1 MAYDDV
7 RNQGDEQPRPEDVRH
22 DETGPITV
30 ATTDPVIDSVVEHQ
44 SDWKRHPDTTVR
56 VETSQVSDP
65 GPLYAPGVRTVVVED
80 PHRDD
85 RDRQDEGRDNRGRG
99 QDDRL
104 REDHDQNSGG
114 RRSEQG
120 KGKDKDR
127 DDSNRD
133 RDRDRRSDQPR
144 SGGKEQSRSQDR
156 DHDRDEHRGDRAEQD
171 HDRDERDDDRDHDHD
186 DRPGRKS
193 QPSTMRN
200 LVVTAGV
207 ALLCGVIG
215 AVGYSYFFGSKDKQS
230 GDSSQGKSESA
241 KKNASSSRKSGGG
254 GKSKDSGKQSNSQAS
269 TSDSIPGF
277 TSAEDADT
285 LKKQIMDLMQRVDRL
300 GERVDRMTRPKD
312 QTPPVLRT
320 MQIKMGELAREMDEV
335 SSLPARLRH
344 DENRLETLQE
354 DIRAIRVRLESM
366 PGAAATATARMAP
379 GLSIPPGSTAS
390 GPSGD
395 ARDPSNPTMD
405 LGISL
410 LERGQFASAR
420 EVFLRLQ
427 VAQPDDARVWYLSA
441 LAEGLTKDDWTG
453 EARRLAD
460 RGLECERAGHPDT
473 ARIDAALATTT
484 PIKGQDWVASLR
496 RRVLGTGN
504 VAGAG
509 GK

>member
-1 MAYDDV
+1 MAHEDPGHPG
-7 RNQGDEQPRPEDVRH
+7 REARGPDENRRESDPDSADPM
-22 DETGPITV
+22 TI
-30 ATTDPVIDSVVEHQ
+30 ATTDPAIEAAAEHPG
-44 SDWKRHPDTTVR
+44 DWKAHPDRTLR
-56 VETSQVSDP
+56 VETTQLGEP
-65 GPLYAPGVRTVVVED
+65 QPLYIQGARTVVVED
-80 PHRDD
+80 RPPAREDDRGGGERHEPDEKRARPQAGERKD
-85 RDRQDEGRDNRGRG
+85 RDRG
-99 QDDRL
+99 
-104 REDHDQNSGG
+104 
-114 RRSEQG
+114 
-120 KGKDKDR
+120 DR
-127 DDSNRD
+127 DRGDRAERDHD
-133 RDRDRRSDQPR
+133 RDRDR
-144 SGGKEQSRSQDR
+144 
-156 DHDRDEHRGDRAEQD
+156 HR
-171 HDRDERDDDRDHDHD
+171 HHD
-186 DRPGRKS
+186 DRPDRRP

-200 LVVTAGV
+200 LLVTAGV

-215 AVGYSYFFGSKDKQS
+215 AVGYSYFFESRDRQS
-230 GDSSQGKSESA
+230 GDSSRSQGKTASA
-241 KKNASSSRKSGGG
+241 KPKNASSAGKSGGG
-254 GKSKDSGKQSNSQAS
+254 GTSKDSGQQSNAQAS
-269 TSDSIPGF
+269 NSSAIPGF
-277 TSAEDADT
+277 TSADDADT
-285 LKKQIMDLMQRVDRL
+285 LKKQIVDLMQRVDRL

-312 QTPPVLRT
+312 ETPPVLRT

-366 PGAAATATARMAP
+366 PGAAATATARMSP

-395 ARDPSNPTMD
+395 SRDPSNPTMD

-473 ARIDAALATTT
+473 ARIDVALATTT
-484 PIKGQDWVASLR
+484 PIKGQDWLASLR
-496 RRVLGTGN
+496 RRVLGAGN
-504 VAGAG
+504 AAGAG